1 MSTPLPDAI
10 KAAAGMVD
18 QHRGV
23 VCLAL
28 STDCEELRL
37 TAQRLRSKAI
47 HGLANE
53 CDDES
58 GRAGHVATRLANYA
72 NTPAFWV
79 EHHWQTILAAV
90 VRREAADL
98 VHRQA
103 ILKWLGGYEGPTDA
117 PVFKVQSWQ
126 YKSAG
131 QNIEALAEVKAA
143 LTELRDAMRAAGL
156 APAEAA

>member
-1 MSTPLPDAI
+1 MSTSLRDAI
-10 KAAAGMVD
+10 EAAAGMVD

-28 STDCEELRL
+28 ATDREELRL
-37 TAQRLRSKAI
+37 AAQRFRSRAI
-47 HGLANE
+47 HNLANE
-53 CDDES
+53 YDDES
-58 GRAGHVATRLANYA
+58 GLAGHVGTALTNRV

-98 VHRQA
+98 AHRRSL
-103 ILKWLGGYEGPTDA
+103 LKWLGGYEGPTDA

-131 QNIEALAEVKAA
+131 QRAEALAEVKAA
-143 LTELRDAMRAAGL
+143 LTAVRDASTPAA
-156 APAEAA
+156 A

>member
-1 MSTPLPDAI
+1 MSTLPDAI

-28 STDCEELRL
+28 QTDSESLRL
-37 TAQRLRSKAI
+37 AAIRFRNKAI
-47 HGLANE
+47 HHLANE
-53 CDDES
+53 RDDES
-58 GRAGHVATRLANYA
+58 GLAGHVATALANFS
-72 NTPAFWV
+72 NTPAHWV

-98 VHRQA
+98 AHRQS

-117 PVFKVQSWQ
+117 PVFKTQSWQ

-131 QNIEALAEVKAA
+131 ERAEALAEVKAA
-143 LTELRDAMRAAGL
+143 LTAVRDASTPAA
-156 APAEAA
+156 A

>member
-1 MSTPLPDAI
+1 MSTLPEAI

-28 STDCEELRL
+28 STDSEELRL
-37 TAQRLRSKAI
+37 AALKFRSRSI
-47 HGLANE
+47 HSLANE
-53 CDDES
+53 RDDES
-58 GRAGHVATRLANYA
+58 GLAGHIATALANFA
-72 NTPAFWV
+72 NTPAHWV

-98 VHRQA
+98 AHRQS

-131 QNIEALAEVKAA
+131 QRAEALAEVKTA
-143 LTELRDAMRAAGL
+143 LTAVRDASRVATA
-156 APAEAA
+156 

>member
-1 MSTPLPDAI
+1 MSTSLPDAI

-28 STDCEELRL
+28 ATDSEELRL
-37 TAQRLRSKAI
+37 AALRFRSNAI
-47 HGLANE
+47 HNLANE
-53 CDDES
+53 RDDES
-58 GRAGHVATRLANYA
+58 GLAGHVATALANFA

-79 EHHWQTILAAV
+79 EHHWQTILAAT

-98 VHRQA
+98 AHRSS
-103 ILKWLGGYEGPTDA
+103 ILKWLGGYGGPTDA
-117 PVFKVQSWQ
+117 PVFKAQSWQ

-131 QNIEALAEVKAA
+131 QRAKALAEVKAA
-143 LTELRDAMRAAGL
+143 LTKVRDAMRAAGL
-156 APAEAA
+156 ASVEG

>member
-1 MSTPLPDAI
+1 MSTLSDAI
-10 KAAAGMVD
+10 KAAADMVD

-28 STDCEELRL
+28 FSDSEELHFSARKAREKGLHPFANERNNASLLARHVARRL
-37 TAQRLRSKAI
+37 TD
-47 HGLANE
+47 GF
-53 CDDES
+53 
-58 GRAGHVATRLANYA
+58 

-79 EHHWQTILAAV
+79 EHHWQTLLAAV

-98 VHRQA
+98 AHRQS
-103 ILKWLGGYEGPTDA
+103 ILKWLGSYEGSTDA

-131 QNIEALAEVKAA
+131 QRVEALAEVKAA
-143 LTELRDAMRAAGL
+143 LTAVRDASRVAA
-156 APAEAA
+156 A